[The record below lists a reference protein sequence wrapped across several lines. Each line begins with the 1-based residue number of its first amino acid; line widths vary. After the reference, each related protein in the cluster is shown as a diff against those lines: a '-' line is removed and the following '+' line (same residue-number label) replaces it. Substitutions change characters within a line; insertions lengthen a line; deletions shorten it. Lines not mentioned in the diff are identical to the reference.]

1 MLSIHRVHT
10 GDNYHPG
17 EERNELD
24 RLKRRGPLIE
34 SIQMTSQ
41 KEKQNAKKE
50 SNSAVFLLVPHLILL
65 SERRW

>member
-1 MLSIHRVHT
+1 MDMRCSAYTACVRAII
-10 GDNYHPG
+10 YHPG
-17 EERNELD
+17 EEMNELD

-50 SNSAVFLLVPHLILL
+50 KSIKKKMGELEN
-65 SERRW
+65 